1 MLKIPVVKRNLIFSC
16 CEYQKPTINDEVM
29 EILTGGHFNV
39 DDFDKFRVNLKKE
52 KLKWIG
58 IFDTYWI

>member
-16 CEYQKPTINDEVM
+16 CEYQKPTTTDEVM

-52 KLKWIG
+52 KLK
-58 IFDTYWI
+58 